1 MADVERGQLIL
12 VTALAISV
20 TLVALVLLLNT
31 VIYAENLATR
41 GADVGGQDAVEYRG
55 AVVRG
60 VGGVIDAENQQDHA
74 SHAAVRENLSAAVE
88 RVDGLLARQH
98 LRRAELT
105 EVSNLTMTNGTILRH
120 PEDTDS
126 FPSAAGTTTWTL
138 AAAVPATRGFV
149 MTVDRSDVTGSGTAD
164 AFQVVLDDGDG
175 STDPWIAYVYDDG
188 DLTVAVKNATDA
200 SATVAC
206 TADGANATIDFTR
219 GTMDG
224 EPCPGLAFGKG
235 LVSSYSIAFVNGDA
249 AGGTYELTV
258 LLDPDTDA
266 NVQANFNDPDSGT
279 APYYAYA
286 VYDATVDVRYR
297 TDALRFADEIRVAPG
312 EPT

>member
-1 MADVERGQLIL
+1 MADVSRGQLIL
-12 VTALAISV
+12 VTALAIAV

-55 AVVRG
+55 AVARG
-60 VGGVIDAENQQDHA
+60 VGGVMDAENEQDHG
-74 SHAAVRENLSAAVE
+74 SHAAVRGNVTAAID
-88 RVDGLLARQH
+88 RVDALLARQH
-98 LRRAELT
+98 LRRAELV
-105 EVSNLTMTNGTILRH
+105 EISNLTMTNGTILRH

-126 FPSAAGTTTWTL
+126 FLSAAGTTTWTL

-149 MTVDRSDVTGSGTAD
+149 MTVDRSDVTGSGTTD
-164 AFQVVLDDGDG
+164 AFQVVLDDG
-175 STDPWIAYVYDDG
+175 TNQWIAYVYDDG
-188 DLTVAVKNATDA
+188 DLTIAVKNATDI
-200 SATVAC
+200 SATEFC

-219 GTMDG
+219 GTVDG

-235 LVSSYSIAFVNGDA
+235 LVSSYSIAYANGDA
-249 AGGTYELTV
+249 AGGTYNLTV
-258 LLDPDTDA
+258 QRDPDADA
-266 NVQANFNDPDSGT
+266 SIQANFNAPGSGT

-297 TDALRFADEIRVAPG
+297 TESLRFTDRIRVAPG